1 MLLGFPELHNG
12 VTYSSAALFI
22 AGELLRHVHRKLISP
37 SCRAFTEGGRFR
49 PRNALRAFNASRTAP
64 TACDPRSASRLLR
77 APSYRSHKGSL
88 TGWDATTTPASA
100 GKRLEAGQ
108 LGRHLLTLWTAVS
121 TRVQG
126 EGYGRFHLTHIL
138 RQP

>member
-1 MLLGFPELHNG
+1 VLLGFPELDNG

-64 TACDPRSASRLLR
+64 TACDPRSAPRLLTSIR
-77 APSYRSHKGSL
+77 GRSVGEQRLFGEADVEVPSVSGESGVSRS
-88 TGWDATTTPASA
+88 
-100 GKRLEAGQ
+100 
-108 LGRHLLTLWTAVS
+108 
-121 TRVQG
+121 
-126 EGYGRFHLTHIL
+126 
-138 RQP
+138 